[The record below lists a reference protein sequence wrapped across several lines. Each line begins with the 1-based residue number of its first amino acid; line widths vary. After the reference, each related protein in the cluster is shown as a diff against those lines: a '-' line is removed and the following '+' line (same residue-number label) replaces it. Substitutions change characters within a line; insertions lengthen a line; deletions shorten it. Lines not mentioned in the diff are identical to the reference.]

1 MLKFLNK
8 DKTSYKRFAMTL
20 AEVLLVFSIIGVIA
34 SMTIYTAKP
43 FDKNMKYAYAK
54 AYDTLNVAF
63 YNARTTLP
71 KYLQPGEDGTANPL
85 MNNGD
90 FPQKT
95 ETFCKMLLE
104 YINFKA
110 EDTKG
115 PHGPSVGG
123 SIPIDQ
129 PDNNF
134 SVANCAAKPI
144 NISQSAEKL
153 DVTLK
158 NTRPHFVA
166 SNGMKFWIGDINKL
180 GNLSDSYH
188 VFYTKSSNSSNEQI
202 GMKYFVVLV
211 DLNGDSRPNTVEITD
226 KKAGDIVAFAV
237 TDQNE
242 VLPLGRPEYDRRY
255 LSARVVYNVNIDQ
268 TAEASTSNTL
278 TYYEAKRMAWAETA
292 GDPKLYTLA
301 NNPMSVNVYTAGN
314 GIKPPS
320 PFYQD
325 YSQPPY
331 KEMNSITYDKDW
343 CSKKDLE
350 GNLVL
355 NPNACYVKITDYF

>member
-1 MLKFLNK
+1 MLKFLNI

-71 KYLQPGEDGTANPL
+71 KYLQPGENGTANPL
-85 MNNGD
+85 MINGD
-90 FPQKT
+90 WPRES

-110 EDTKG
+110 EDING
-115 PHGPSVGG
+115 PNGPSVGG
-123 SIPIDQ
+123 SIPIEQ

-134 SVANCAAKPI
+134 SVANCAAGMVD
-144 NISQSAEKL
+144 ISQSAAKI
-153 DVTLK
+153 DATLK
-158 NTRPHFVA
+158 KTRPHFVA
-166 SNGMKFWIGDINKL
+166 SNGMKFWLAGINKMGDIGARVL
-180 GNLSDSYH
+180 TITGGNGQQFQVRY
-188 VFYTKSSNSSNEQI
+188 Y
-202 GMKYFVVLV
+202 VVLV

-292 GDPKLYTLA
+292 GDPNLYSLA
-301 NNPMSVNVYTAGN
+301 NNPMSIDIYSYGN
-314 GIKPPS
+314 GIRPPS

-331 KEMNSITYDKDW
+331 RDMNLITYDKDW